1 MSQISNISFRS
12 KADVLD
18 VFHLHAAKVDEA
30 IASLKLLQQAMHAM
44 GAGEPLRAVLTEG
57 RSPLSELM
65 ADELVENALFHDL
78 RDAEQHLKDARAAL
92 GNFLR
97 LVRGSYAL
105 YETREDCHHE

>member
-1 MSQISNISFRS
+1 MSQNLSCRS
-12 KADVLD
+12 KTDIVD
-18 VFHLHAAKVDEA
+18 VFHLHAGKVEEA
-30 IASLKLLQQAMHAM
+30 VEALGLLKQAMYAM
-44 GAGEPLRAVLTEG
+44 GAGEPLRAVLTDG

-65 ADELVENALFHDL
+65 AGELVENALFHDL

-97 LVRGSYAL
+97 LLRGSCAL